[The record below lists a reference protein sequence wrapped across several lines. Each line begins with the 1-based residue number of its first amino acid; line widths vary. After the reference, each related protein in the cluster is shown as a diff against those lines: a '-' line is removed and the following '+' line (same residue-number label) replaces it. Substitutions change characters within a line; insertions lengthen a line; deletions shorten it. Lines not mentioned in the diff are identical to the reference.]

1 MMDDDLECFEARC
14 RPLVEMRRGE
24 DGTWRGPPESAAL
37 LGDRGAVA
45 ARTPADLAGLVLR
58 CWASGVDLAFLGT
71 GPGGGDIA
79 AGSIDPSVW
88 DAINEYAAACGGD
101 TGTVTV
107 RRMDAVARVERAIA
121 GPGGGVKGGA
131 GAHAGAGPR
140 RPDQHEVC
148 DSDFDDAAAA
158 ELCKEIAEEH
168 RREG

>member
-1 MMDDDLECFEARC
+1 MDDDLARFEARC
-14 RPLVEMRRGE
+14 RPVVEMRRGP

-58 CWASGVDLAFLGT
+58 SWASGVDLTFLGN
-71 GPGGGDIA
+71 
-79 AGSIDPSVW
+79 GS
-88 DAINEYAAACGGD
+88 
-101 TGTVTV
+101 
-107 RRMDAVARVERAIA
+107 
-121 GPGGGVKGGA
+121 GGGVKGGA
-131 GAHAGAGPR
+131 GAHADAGPR